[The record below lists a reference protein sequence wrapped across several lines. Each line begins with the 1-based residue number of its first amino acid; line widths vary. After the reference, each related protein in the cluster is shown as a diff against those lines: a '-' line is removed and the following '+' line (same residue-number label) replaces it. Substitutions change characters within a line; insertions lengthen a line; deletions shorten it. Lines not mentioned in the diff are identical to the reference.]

1 MRRISR
7 LLIHLIGH
15 DVPPRLGS
23 LSDERNYRTDG
34 AFGADEI
41 RTQPASIPWVSQSLG
56 VGLVRSMDLEATW
69 FRGKKDLII

>member
-1 MRRISR
+1 MTCLR
-7 LLIHLIGH
+7 
-15 DVPPRLGS
+15 DLGR

-41 RTQPASIPWVSQSLG
+41 RTQPASIPWVSQIILPWVLG